1 MACRSLGEDWGAGK
15 RGRLGNKNFGLG
27 RGASTARVQITTIME
42 YIVNHQKKRFIN
54 KKGLTLIELLV
65 VISIIAVLAVISLVG
80 IPRYRSM
87 ARGSVCTS
95 NLRQIGAAMVIYA
108 GDDGGRLPP
117 LEDRTGNNDGLVGI
131 WPQIIA
137 KGGYLPMTSSK
148 SGALGT
154 NAGTWT
160 CPDCVPTQ
168 LHIGG
173 YGAAEGTVMKVK
185 RGTAPG
191 SGSVRLAAIS
201 NPARTWLVGDALN
214 SNSNLKSCWYAIWA
228 NPSQWGSRGPGARH
242 REKVNVCMVDGH
254 VESLT
259 LKQLRDKDY
268 TMRNP

>member
-27 RGASTARVQITTIME
+27 RGASTARVPITIIME
-42 YIVNHQKKRFIN
+42 SIVNHQKKRFIN

-137 KGGYLPMTSSK
+137 KGGYLPMTNSK